1 MIPSRTGGGLLSA
14 LIIGIVSLMIIPLP
28 APLLDL
34 LLSVNVA
41 LAVTLLL
48 TTILSKR
55 SLDMAAF
62 PSLLL
67 IATLFRLALNVSSTR
82 LILTTGSAGGV
93 IEAFGSFVVGGSIIV
108 GLVVFLILVI
118 IQFVVITNGASRVAE
133 VGARFTLD
141 AMPGKQMAIDADLGA
156 GLIDEETA
164 RQRRQEISQE
174 ADFYGAMDGA
184 SKFVKG
190 DAIAG
195 VLITVVNL
203 LGGMVI
209 GVAEQGMGFSEAV
222 DNFSKLTVGDGLV
235 SQVPALLIS
244 IASGIIVTRAAG
256 GSDLGSDIAAQLG
269 AQHQAMLYAGMAII
283 ALGLAPGLPLLPM
296 GFVGGSMVVV
306 SRRLRR
312 AAVPVG
318 LAEVEQEVVFDPD
331 DPELLAGEIRPEP
344 LSLELAIDMVD
355 LVDPSVG
362 GDLLD
367 RVRALRRKL
376 ALELGLIIPAV
387 HTRDN
392 MNLGP
397 AEYAILVHG
406 VEMAR
411 GRAPA
416 GHVLVISDRLDRL
429 PGVVE
434 TEPVFG
440 LPAKWLPVE
449 QRVLAES
456 GDATIIDRS
465 SVITTHMAEIIRMNA
480 AELLSRQEVKDLVDL
495 VRQTDPAVVDELVS
509 SDLTIAELQRVLQD
523 LLSEGVPIRDIV
535 RIIDVVGEQGR
546 LTRDVRELTE
556 SVRAV
561 LGPSISASN
570 ATAEGVLPVVTI
582 DPVLEHQLLS
592 SLRDVPG
599 GVDFQLEPDAMHAV
613 IQAFRVK
620 IHDVEQHGLAP
631 VILTSRALRR
641 PLRRLLALTEIQV
654 PVLSMEELGA
664 QVRVETQGYVAL
676 AEPDPYEPNAATA
689 NQNPSQISF
698 DSEADSPRMVRS

>member
-1 MIPSRTGGGLLSA
+1 MIPSRAGGGLLSA
-14 LIIGIVSLMIIPLP
+14 LLIGVVALMIIPLP

-48 TTILSKR
+48 TTILSSR
-55 SLDMAAF
+55 SLDMASF

-93 IEAFGSFVVGGSIIV
+93 IEAFGSFVVGGSIVV

-164 RQRRQEISQE
+164 RLRRQEISQE

-195 VLITVVNL
+195 VLITVINL
-203 LGGMVI
+203 LGGMII
-209 GVAEQGMGFSEAV
+209 GVVEQGMAFSEAI
-222 DNFSKLTVGDGLV
+222 DNFSTLTVGDGLV
-235 SQVPALLIS
+235 SQMPALLIS

-256 GSDLGSDIAAQLG
+256 DSDLGTDIATQIG
-269 AQHQAMLYAGMAII
+269 AQHQALRYGGMAIFG
-283 ALGLAPGLPLLPM
+283 LGLAPGLPFVPLAL
-296 GFVGGSMVVV
+296 VGGTMVFF
-306 SRRLRR
+306 SRRLQQR
-312 AAVPVG
+312 APGAEG
-318 LAEVEQEVVFDPD
+318 LDVVDDGEAPLDPD
-331 DPELLAGEIRPEP
+331 DPQLLAGEIRPEP
-344 LSLELAIDMVD
+344 LGLELAVDMVD
-355 LVDPSVG
+355 LVDAAVG

-392 MNLGP
+392 LDLLPG
-397 AEYAILVHG
+397 EYAIMVHG

-416 GHVLVISDRLDRL
+416 GHVLVISDRLDQL
-429 PGVVE
+429 PGAEE

-449 QRVLAES
+449 QRVLAET
-456 GDATIIDRS
+456 GEATIIDRS
-465 SVITTHMAEIIRMNA
+465 SVITTHMAEVIRVNA
-480 AELLSRQEVKDLVDL
+480 PDLLSRQEVKDLVEL
-495 VRQTDPAVVDELVS
+495 VRQTDPAVVEELFG
-509 SDLTIAELQRVLQD
+509 SDLTIAELQRVLQE
-523 LLSEGVPIRDIV
+523 LLSENVPIRDIV

-556 SVRAV
+556 SVRAA
-561 LGPSISASN
+561 LGPSISAGN
-570 ATAEGVLPVVTI
+570 ATPDGMLPVLTI
-582 DPVLEHQLLS
+582 DPILEHELLS
-592 SLRDVPG
+592 SLREVAG
-599 GVDFQLEPDAMHAV
+599 GLDFQLEPDHLQGV
-613 IQAFRVK
+613 IQAFRSKVNE
-620 IHDVEQHGLAP
+620 VEQRGHTP
-631 VILTSRALRR
+631 VVLTSRTLRR
-641 PLRRLLALTEIQV
+641 PLRRLLALTEINA
-654 PVLSMEELGA
+654 PVLSMEELGS

-676 AEPDPYEPNAATA
+676 AQPGLT
-689 NQNPSQISF
+689 QST
-698 DSEADSPRMVRS
+698 RMITP

>member
-1 MIPSRTGGGLLSA
+1 MFANRAGGGLLSA
-14 LIIGIVSLMIIPLP
+14 LIVGVVALMIIPLP
-28 APLLDL
+28 SPVLDL
-34 LLSVNVA
+34 LLSVNIA

-48 TTILSKR
+48 TTILSSR
-55 SLDMAAF
+55 SLEMASF

-93 IEAFGSFVVGGSIIV
+93 IEAFGSFVVGGSIVV

-164 RQRRQEISQE
+164 RLRRQEISQE

-195 VLITVVNL
+195 VLITVINL

-209 GVAEQGMGFSEAV
+209 GVVERGMGFAEAI
-222 DNFSKLTVGDGLV
+222 DNFSTLTVGDGLV

-256 GSDLGSDIAAQLG
+256 DADLGTDIATQIG
-269 AQHQAMLYAGMAII
+269 AQHEALRYGGI
-283 ALGLAPGLPLLPM
+283 AVLGLGVAPGLPFLPLAM
-296 GFVGGSMVVV
+296 VGGTMIFV
-306 SRRLRR
+306 SRRLRQR
-312 AAVPVG
+312 SAVADGVEIVED
-318 LAEVEQEVVFDPD
+318 AEPPIDPD
-331 DPELLAGEIRPEP
+331 DPQMLAGEIRPEP
-344 LSLELAIDMVD
+344 LGLELAVDMVD
-355 LVDPSVG
+355 LVDPAVG

-392 MNLGP
+392 MDLLPG
-397 AEYAILVHG
+397 EYAIMVHG

-416 GHVLVISDRLDRL
+416 GHVLVISDRLDQL
-429 PGVVE
+429 PGAVE

-440 LPAKWLPVE
+440 LPAKWLPIE
-449 QRVLAES
+449 QRMLAET
-456 GDATIIDRS
+456 GEATVIDRS
-465 SVITTHMAEIIRMNA
+465 SVITTHMAEVVRVNA
-480 AELLSRQEVKDLVDL
+480 PDLLSRQEVKDLVEL
-495 VRQTDPAVVDELVS
+495 VRQTDPAVVEELIG
-509 SDLTIAELQRVLQD
+509 SDLTIAELQRVLQE
-523 LLSEGVPIRDIV
+523 LLAEGVPIRDIV

-546 LTRDVRELTE
+546 LTRDIRDLTE
-556 SVRAV
+556 SVRAA
-561 LGPSISASN
+561 LGPSISAGN
-570 ATAEGVLPVVTI
+570 ATADGMLPVVTI
-582 DPVLEHQLLS
+582 DPLLEHDLLA
-592 SLRDVPG
+592 SLREGAVG
-599 GVDFQLEPDAMHAV
+599 LDFQLEPDVLQHV
-613 IQAFRVK
+613 IQAFRAKV
-620 IHDVEQHGLAP
+620 HEVEQRGLNP
-631 VILTSRALRR
+631 VVLTSRTLRR
-641 PLRRLLALTEIQV
+641 PLRRLLALTEIHA
-654 PVLSMEELGA
+654 PVLSMEELGS
-664 QVRVETQGYVAL
+664 QVRVETQGHVAL
-676 AEPDPYEPNAATA
+676 NTA
-689 NQNPSQISF
+689 GLPQNT
-698 DSEADSPRMVRS
+698 RMITP